1 VARPRPGLAAEAR
14 EWRPTSAEYKI
25 AKEGATRPEEII
37 DGRPLDVTG
46 QHSES
51 HVGAVEPRES
61 APAVIQTHGLVKRYP
76 PDTLAVDGLDL
87 EVWRGEFFGL
97 LGPNGAGKTTTIGM
111 LTTRVVPTSGA
122 AVVAGLNVRTD
133 SVGVKRII
141 GVVTQDNTLDR
152 RLTAWENLYYHG
164 RYFGLSRKVARAE
177 ADRVLHLIRLEDRAR
192 HFVDQLSGG
201 MQQRLLIGRALVHR
215 PEVLFLD
222 EPTAGIDP
230 QGRLALWE
238 ILRGLHQEGQ
248 TILLT
253 THYMEEADELCQRV
267 AIMDH
272 GRILAIGSP
281 EELKR
286 SVGAET
292 VLTLQFEP
300 TTERLMAALRAL
312 PGVRALE
319 GTPGGLRVYA
329 DGGHGL
335 LPHVIQTILAEGVE
349 LRDVSVR
356 TPTLETV
363 FIKLTGRELRE

>member
-1 VARPRPGLAAEAR
+1 M
-14 EWRPTSAEYKI
+14 SAEYGTP
-25 AKEGATRPEEII
+25 KEGATGRGQVMDRP
-37 DGRPLDVTG
+37 PQDVTG
-46 QHSES
+46 QDREGPVGVAERHES
-51 HVGAVEPRES
+51 TA
-61 APAVIQTHGLVKRYP
+61 AVIRTRGLVKRYP

-87 EVWRGEFFGL
+87 EVCRGEFFGL

-111 LTTRVVPTSGA
+111 LTTRIIPTSGEA
-122 AVVAGLNVRTD
+122 LVAGLDVRAHPVD
-133 SVGVKRII
+133 VKRMI

-164 RYFGLSRKVARAE
+164 RYFGLSRGAARRE
-177 ADRVLHLIRLEDRAR
+177 ADRALGLVRLEDRAR
-192 HFVDQLSGG
+192 QFVDQLSGG
-201 MQQRLLIGRALVHR
+201 MQQRLLVGRALVHR

-238 ILRGLHQEGQ
+238 ILLGLHREGQ

-253 THYMEEADELCQRV
+253 THYMEEAEELCQRV
-267 AIMDH
+267 AIMDR
-272 GRILAIGSP
+272 GRILALGSP
-281 EELKR
+281 DELRR
-286 SVGAET
+286 SIGAET

-300 TTERLMAALRAL
+300 MTDDVMTALGAL
-312 PGVRALE
+312 PGVRGLE
-319 GTPGGLRVYA
+319 SSSGGLMVYV
-329 DGGHGL
+329 DGDHGL
-335 LPHVIQTILAEGVE
+335 LPQVVQTVLAKGVA

>member
-1 VARPRPGLAAEAR
+1 M
-14 EWRPTSAEYKI
+14 
-25 AKEGATRPEEII
+25 
-37 DGRPLDVTG
+37 
-46 QHSES
+46 
-51 HVGAVEPRES
+51 
-61 APAVIQTHGLVKRYP
+61 KRYP

-87 EVWRGEFFGL
+87 EVCRGEFFGL

-111 LTTRVVPTSGA
+111 LTTRVIPTSGEA
-122 AVVAGLNVRTD
+122 LVAGLDVRTH
-133 SVGVKRII
+133 SVDVKRII

-164 RYFGLSRKVARAE
+164 RYFGLSRGVARRE
-177 ADRVLHLIRLEDRAR
+177 ADRALRLVRLEDRAR

-201 MQQRLLIGRALVHR
+201 MQQRLLIGRALAHR

-238 ILRGLHQEGQ
+238 ILQGLHREGQ

-253 THYMEEADELCQRV
+253 THYMEEADELCERV
-267 AIMDH
+267 AIMDR
-272 GRILAIGSP
+272 GRILAMGSP
-281 EELKR
+281 DELRR

-292 VLTLQFEP
+292 ILSLQFEP
-300 TTERLMAALRAL
+300 VTNDVMTALRAL
-312 PGVRALE
+312 PGVRGLE
-319 GTPGGLRVYA
+319 SSSGGLMVYA
-329 DGGHGL
+329 DGDHGL
-335 LPHVIQTILAEGVE
+335 LPQVIQTVLAEGVT

>member
-1 VARPRPGLAAEAR
+1 MSGKQETAR
-14 EWRPTSAEYKI
+14 EGTTNPSQA
-25 AKEGATRPEEII
+25 I
-37 DGRPLDVTG
+37 DNRRLNAGG

-51 HVGAVEPRES
+51 PAGVGPPES
-61 APAVIQTHGLVKRYP
+61 TPAVIQTRGLVKRYP

-87 EVWRGEFFGL
+87 DVWRGEFFGL

-111 LTTRVVPTSGA
+111 LTTRVVPTSGEA
-122 AVVAGLNVRTD
+122 LVAGLNVRTHP
-133 SVGVKRII
+133 VEVKRMI

-164 RYFGLSRKVARAE
+164 RYFGLGRGVAGDE
-177 ADRVLHLIRLEDRAR
+177 ADRVLQLVRLEDRAR

-238 ILRGLHQEGQ
+238 ILRALHKDGQ

-267 AIMDH
+267 AIMDRGH
-272 GRILAIGSP
+272 ILAMGSP

-286 SVGAET
+286 SIEAET

-300 TTERLMAALRAL
+300 ATDRLMAALGTI
-312 PGVRALE
+312 PGVGALE
-319 GTPGGLRVYA
+319 ATSSGARLYA

-335 LPHVIQTILAEGVE
+335 LPQVIQTILAEGVE

>member
-1 VARPRPGLAAEAR
+1 
-14 EWRPTSAEYKI
+14 
-25 AKEGATRPEEII
+25 
-37 DGRPLDVTG
+37 
-46 QHSES
+46 
-51 HVGAVEPRES
+51 
-61 APAVIQTHGLVKRYP
+61 
-76 PDTLAVDGLDL
+76 
-87 EVWRGEFFGL
+87 
-97 LGPNGAGKTTTIGM
+97 M
-111 LTTRVVPTSGA
+111 
-122 AVVAGLNVRTD
+122 
-133 SVGVKRII
+133 I

-152 RLTAWENLYYHG
+152 RLTTWENLYYHG
-164 RYFGLSRKVARAE
+164 RYFGLSRGVARDE
-177 ADRVLHLIRLEDRAR
+177 ADRVLQLIRLGDRAR

-238 ILRGLHQEGQ
+238 ILRGLHEEGQ

-272 GRILAIGSP
+272 GRMLAIGSP

-312 PGVRALE
+312 PGVGALE
-319 GTPGGLRVYA
+319 GIPGGVRVYA

-335 LPHVIQTILAEGVE
+335 LPHAIQTILAEGVE

>member
-1 VARPRPGLAAEAR
+1 MKSVDSTPHGIKEEVA
-14 EWRPTSAEYKI
+14 
-25 AKEGATRPEEII
+25 GA
-37 DGRPLDVTG
+37 GQVVNRPLDVAG
-46 QHSES
+46 RQ
-51 HVGAVEPRES
+51 PES
-61 APAVIQTHGLVKRYP
+61 ARGVVAPNEAEPAAIRTRALVKRYP
-76 PDTLAVDGLDL
+76 PDTLAVDRLDL
-87 EVWRGEFFGL
+87 EVQRGEFFGL

-111 LTTRVVPTSGA
+111 LTTRIVPTSGEA
-122 AVVAGLNVRTD
+122 SVAGLDVRAHPVD
-133 SVGVKRII
+133 VKRMV

-164 RYFGLSRKVARAE
+164 RYFGLSRSVARLEAE
-177 ADRVLHLIRLEDRAR
+177 RSLGMVRLEDRAR
-192 HFVDQLSGG
+192 YFVDQLSGG

-238 ILRGLHQEGQ
+238 ILRGLHSSGQ

-272 GRILAIGSP
+272 GRILAMGSP
-281 EELKR
+281 EELR
-286 SVGAET
+286 MSVGAET
-292 VLTLQFEP
+292 VLTFQFEP
-300 TTERLMAALRAL
+300 VTDHLVAKLEAL
-312 PGVRALE
+312 PGVKGLE
-319 GTPGGLRVYA
+319 SGSGGLRVYA
-329 DGGHGL
+329 DGNHGL
-335 LPHVIQTILAEGVE
+335 LPQVVQAILAEGVALGE
-349 LRDVSVR
+349 VSVR

>member
-1 VARPRPGLAAEAR
+1 MADRLSTAVRRMVA
-14 EWRPTSAEYKI
+14 
-25 AKEGATRPEEII
+25 
-37 DGRPLDVTG
+37 G
-46 QHSES
+46 QHLES
-51 HVGAVEPRES
+51 AVATVEPHES
-61 APAVIQTHGLVKRYP
+61 APAVIRTRALVKRYQ

-87 EVWRGEFFGL
+87 GVRRGEFFGL

-111 LTTRVVPTSGA
+111 LTTRVIPTSGEA
-122 AVVAGLNVRTD
+122 LVAGLDVRTHPVD
-133 SVGVKRII
+133 VKRII

-164 RYFGLSRKVARAE
+164 RYFGLSRGAAGRE
-177 ADRVLHLIRLEDRAR
+177 ADRALRLVRLEDRAR

-215 PEVLFLD
+215 PQVLFLD

-238 ILRGLHQEGQ
+238 ILQGLHREGQ

-253 THYMEEADELCQRV
+253 THYMEEADELCERV
-267 AIMDH
+267 AIMDR
-272 GRILAIGSP
+272 GRILAMGSP
-281 EELKR
+281 DELRR

-292 VLTLQFEP
+292 VLSLQFEP
-300 TTERLMAALRAL
+300 VTNDVMTALGAL
-312 PGVRALE
+312 PGVRGLE
-319 GTPGGLRVYA
+319 SGSSGLRVYA
-329 DGGHGL
+329 DGNHGL
-335 LPHVIQTILAEGVE
+335 LAEVIQTILAEGVV

>member
-1 VARPRPGLAAEAR
+1 MAVDMVKGPNQ
-14 EWRPTSAEYKI
+14 PTA
-25 AKEGATRPEEII
+25 
-37 DGRPLDVTG
+37 
-46 QHSES
+46 
-51 HVGAVEPRES
+51 
-61 APAVIQTHGLVKRYP
+61 AVIHTRGLVKRYP

-87 EVWRGEFFGL
+87 DVSPGEFFGL

-111 LTTRVVPTSGA
+111 LTTRVIPTSGEA
-122 AVVAGLNVRTD
+122 AVAGLDVRTHAVD
-133 SVGVKRII
+133 VKRII

-152 RLTAWENLYYHG
+152 RLTAWENLYHHG
-164 RYFGLSRKVARAE
+164 RYFGLSRGVARRE
-177 ADRVLHLIRLEDRAR
+177 ADRTLRLVRLEDRSR

-201 MQQRLLIGRALVHR
+201 MQQRLLIARALVHR
-215 PEVLFLD
+215 PRVLFLD

-238 ILRGLHQEGQ
+238 ILQGLHRDGQ

-267 AIMDH
+267 AIMDR

-281 EELKR
+281 SELR
-286 SVGAET
+286 QSVAAET

-300 TTERLMAALRAL
+300 VTDHVMAALGAL
-312 PGVRALE
+312 PGVRGLE
-319 GTPGGLRVYA
+319 NGSGGLRVYA
-329 DGGHGL
+329 DGDHGL
-335 LPHVIQTILAEGVE
+335 VPQVVQTILAEGVA

>member
-1 VARPRPGLAAEAR
+1 M
-14 EWRPTSAEYKI
+14 SAGYGI
-25 AKEGATRPEEII
+25 VKEGAPGPGQVVDRRPQDVGGQELEATLEVL
-37 DGRPLDVTG
+37 RPRV
-46 QHSES
+46 
-51 HVGAVEPRES
+51 S
-61 APAVIQTHGLVKRYP
+61 APAVIRTRGLVKRYP

-87 EVWRGEFFGL
+87 EVGRGEFFGL

-111 LTTRVVPTSGA
+111 LTTRVIPTSGEA
-122 AVVAGLNVRTD
+122 AVAGLDVRTHAVD
-133 SVGVKRII
+133 VKRMI

-164 RYFGLSRKVARAE
+164 RYFGLSRAMARGE
-177 ADRVLHLIRLEDRAR
+177 ADRALRLVRLEDRAR

-238 ILRGLHQEGQ
+238 ILQGLHNDGQ
-248 TILLT
+248 TVLLT

-272 GRILAIGSP
+272 GRILAMGSP
-281 EELKR
+281 EELRR

-292 VLTLQFEP
+292 VLTFRFEP
-300 TTERLMAALRAL
+300 VTDHLVATLEAL
-312 PGVRALE
+312 PGVKGLE
-319 GTPGGLRVYA
+319 IGSGGLRVYA
-329 DGGHGL
+329 DGDHGL
-335 LPHVIQTILAEGVE
+335 LPQVVQTILGEGVALGE
-349 LRDVSVR
+349 VSVR

>member
-1 VARPRPGLAAEAR
+1 M
-14 EWRPTSAEYKI
+14 SAEHGLL
-25 AKEGATRPEEII
+25 KEVVTHGSQVVERRP
-37 DGRPLDVTG
+37 PDVAG
-46 QHSES
+46 QRSES
-51 HVGAVEPRES
+51 PVETVAPRES
-61 APAVIQTHGLVKRYP
+61 TPAVIQTRGLVKRYP

-87 EVWRGEFFGL
+87 DVWRGEFFGL

-111 LTTRVVPTSGA
+111 LTTRVVPSSGE
-122 AVVAGLNVRTD
+122 AVVAGLNVRAHPTE
-133 SVGVKRII
+133 VKRMI

-152 RLTAWENLYYHG
+152 RLTTWENLYYHG
-164 RYFGLSRKVARAE
+164 RYFGLSRGVARAE
-177 ADRVLHLIRLEDRAR
+177 ADRVLRLVRLEDRAR

-201 MQQRLLIGRALVHR
+201 MQQRLLIGRALVHH
-215 PEVLFLD
+215 PDVLFLD

-238 ILRGLHQEGQ
+238 ILRGLHEEGQ

-253 THYMEEADELCQRV
+253 THYMEEAEELCQRV
-267 AIMDH
+267 AIMDR
-272 GRILAIGSP
+272 GRVLAVGSP

-286 SVGAET
+286 SIEAET

-300 TTERLMAALRAL
+300 TTDRLTAALEAL

-319 GTPGGLRVYA
+319 STSGGARLYA

-335 LPHVIQTILAEGVE
+335 LPHVIQTMLAEGIE
-349 LRDVSVR
+349 LRDISVR
-356 TPTLETV
+356 APTLETV

>member
-1 VARPRPGLAAEAR
+1 M
-14 EWRPTSAEYKI
+14 SAEYAI
-25 AKEGATRPEEII
+25 TEERATGCGQVIDRP
-37 DGRPLDVTG
+37 PQDVTG
-46 QHSES
+46 QQWES
-51 HVGAVEPRES
+51 ASGVVEPNES
-61 APAVIQTHGLVKRYP
+61 SPAVIQTRGLVKRYP

-87 EVWRGEFFGL
+87 EVCRGEFFGL

-111 LTTRVVPTSGA
+111 LTTRIIPTSGEA
-122 AVVAGLNVRTD
+122 LVGGLDVRAHP
-133 SVGVKRII
+133 VEVKRMI

-164 RYFGLSRKVARAE
+164 RYFGLSRSVARQE
-177 ADRVLHLIRLEDRAR
+177 ADRALQLVRLEDRAR

-238 ILRGLHQEGQ
+238 ILLGLHREGQ

-253 THYMEEADELCQRV
+253 THYMEEAEELCQRV
-267 AIMDH
+267 AIMDR
-272 GRILAIGSP
+272 GRILALGSP
-281 EELKR
+281 EELRR
-286 SVGAET
+286 SIGAET

-300 TTERLMAALRAL
+300 VTNDVMTALIAL
-312 PGVRALE
+312 PGVRGLE
-319 GTPGGLRVYA
+319 SSSGGLMVYV
-329 DGGHGL
+329 DGDHGL
-335 LPHVIQTILAEGVE
+335 LPQVVQTVLAEGVA
-349 LRDVSVR
+349 LQDVSVR

-363 FIKLTGRELRE
+363 FIKLTGRDLRE

>member
-1 VARPRPGLAAEAR
+1 MRGKHNIVEEGTLRPGEAVDHRSPDVAEGPAG
-14 EWRPTSAEYKI
+14 SAE
-25 AKEGATRPEEII
+25 
-37 DGRPLDVTG
+37 
-46 QHSES
+46 QH
-51 HVGAVEPRES
+51 EPK
-61 APAVIQTHGLVKRYP
+61 PAAIQTRGLVKRYP
-76 PDTLAVDGLDL
+76 PDTLAVDRLDL
-87 EVWRGEFFGL
+87 EVWQGEFFGL

-111 LTTRVVPTSGA
+111 LTTRVIPTSGEA
-122 AVVAGLNVRTD
+122 MVAGLNVRAHAVD
-133 SVGVKRII
+133 VKRMI

-164 RYFGLSRKVARAE
+164 RYFGLSRGVARDE
-177 ADRVLHLIRLEDRAR
+177 ADRVLQLIRLGDRAR
-192 HFVDQLSGG
+192 SFVDQLSGG

-253 THYMEEADELCQRV
+253 THYMEEADELCERV

-272 GRILAIGSP
+272 GRILAVGSP
-281 EELKR
+281 DELKR

-300 TTERLMAALRAL
+300 TTERLMEALRAL
-312 PGVRALE
+312 PGVGAIE
-319 GTPGGLRVYA
+319 GTEGGVRVYA

-335 LPHVIQTILAEGVE
+335 LPHVIQTMLAEGVE

>member
-1 VARPRPGLAAEAR
+1 MRGKYNIVEEGASRPGEVVDRRPPDVAGERAESSAR
-14 EWRPTSAEYKI
+14 SAE
-25 AKEGATRPEEII
+25 
-37 DGRPLDVTG
+37 
-46 QHSES
+46 Q
-51 HVGAVEPRES
+51 RES
-61 APAVIQTHGLVKRYP
+61 AQAVIQTRGLVKRYP

-87 EVWRGEFFGL
+87 DVWRGEFFGL

-111 LTTRVVPTSGA
+111 LTTRVVPTSGE
-122 AVVAGLNVRTD
+122 AVVAGLNV
-133 SVGVKRII
+133 SNHAVEVKRMI

-152 RLTAWENLYYHG
+152 RLTTWENLYYHG
-164 RYFGLSRKVARAE
+164 RYFGLSRGVARDE
-177 ADRVLHLIRLEDRAR
+177 ADRVLQLIRLGDRAR

-238 ILRGLHQEGQ
+238 ILRGLHEEGQ

-272 GRILAIGSP
+272 GRMLAIGSP

-312 PGVRALE
+312 PGVGALE
-319 GTPGGLRVYA
+319 GIPGGVRVYA

-335 LPHVIQTILAEGVE
+335 LPHAIQTILAEGVE

-356 TPTLETV
+356 TPTLETM

>member
-1 VARPRPGLAAEAR
+1 
-14 EWRPTSAEYKI
+14 
-25 AKEGATRPEEII
+25 
-37 DGRPLDVTG
+37 
-46 QHSES
+46 
-51 HVGAVEPRES
+51 
-61 APAVIQTHGLVKRYP
+61 
-76 PDTLAVDGLDL
+76 
-87 EVWRGEFFGL
+87 
-97 LGPNGAGKTTTIGM
+97 M
-111 LTTRVVPTSGA
+111 
-122 AVVAGLNVRTD
+122 
-133 SVGVKRII
+133 I

-164 RYFGLSRKVARAE
+164 RYFGLSRGVARDE
-177 ADRVLHLIRLEDRAR
+177 ADRVLRLVRLEDRAR

-238 ILRGLHQEGQ
+238 ILRGLHEEGQ

-253 THYMEEADELCQRV
+253 THYMEEAEELCQRV
-267 AIMDH
+267 AIMDR
-272 GRILAIGSP
+272 GRILAMGSP

-286 SVGAET
+286 SIGAET

-300 TTERLMAALRAL
+300 ATDRLMAALGAL

-319 GTPGGLRVYA
+319 GASGRVRLYA

-349 LRDVSVR
+349 LQDVSVR

-363 FIKLTGRELRE
+363 FIRLTGRELREWQWRR

>member
-1 VARPRPGLAAEAR
+1 MSADDGIVKGLATRGRQVIDRRPR
-14 EWRPTSAEYKI
+14 
-25 AKEGATRPEEII
+25 
-37 DGRPLDVTG
+37 DVTG
-46 QHSES
+46 QPSES
-51 HVGAVEPRES
+51 PAGPVEQHES
-61 APAVIQTHGLVKRYP
+61 TPAVIQTRGLVKRYP
-76 PDTLAVDGLDL
+76 PDTLAVDSLDL

-111 LTTRVVPTSGA
+111 LTTRVVPSSGE
-122 AVVAGLNVRTD
+122 AVVAELNVRAHP
-133 SVGVKRII
+133 VQVKRMI

-164 RYFGLSRKVARAE
+164 RYFGLSRGVARGE
-177 ADRVLHLIRLEDRAR
+177 ADRVLRLVRLEDRAR

-238 ILRGLHQEGQ
+238 ILRGLHEEGQ

-253 THYMEEADELCQRV
+253 THYMEEAEELCQRV
-267 AIMDH
+267 AIMDR

-286 SVGAET
+286 SIEAET

-300 TTERLMAALRAL
+300 TTERLMAALGTL
-312 PGVRALE
+312 PGVTALE
-319 GTPGGLRVYA
+319 GISGGARLYA

-349 LRDVSVR
+349 LQDVSVR